1 MEKRGEWLWT
11 TILGGFVEKRHTE
24 LGGELEKNGMW
35 RWLFVYLSVKEW
47 GPLSHACGDENNLME
62 RKKLEIA

>member
-1 MEKRGEWLWT
+1 M
-11 TILGGFVEKRHTE
+11 GGFVEKRHTE